1 MNRILVILS
10 MTVVAVF
17 GNAIMQ
23 PVHDSSSASSQ
34 QQTASSSGASPG
46 VHQTPSYTGVAI
58 TPQNSYSPYFPTYPE
73 YNDQRYSVQTGY
85 EGYVVSPEVAVEE
98 PQATGYSGLWSV
110 MSPISR
116 FALTYGARAGGYF
129 LNLLL
134 LLLLGGIFTT
144 SVCTFTP
151 LCTIT
156 LLGLGKAQVREQ
168 VSELARTYMTPE
180 RISAATGLVKTA
192 IDKYAAM
199 QTQPIKEETNET
211 DKKS

>member
-10 MTVVAVF
+10 MAVVAVF
-17 GNAIMQ
+17 GNAITQ
-23 PVHDSSSASSQ
+23 PVEDSSSASSGVLP
-34 QQTASSSGASPG
+34 S
-46 VHQTPSYTGVAI
+46 VHQTPSYTGMAI
-58 TPQNSYSPYFPTYPE
+58 SRQSNYPSSYPVYPE

-85 EGYVVSPEVAVEE
+85 EGYVVSPSAAVDE
-98 PQATGYSGLWSV
+98 PEATGYSGLWSV
-110 MSPISR
+110 MSPVSR
-116 FALTYGARAGGYF
+116 FALTYGARIGVYF

-156 LLGLGKAQVREQ
+156 ILGLGKAQVREQ

-180 RISAATGLVKTA
+180 RISAATGLVKKA

-199 QTQPIKEETNET
+199 QTQPINEETKET
-211 DKKS
+211 DKES